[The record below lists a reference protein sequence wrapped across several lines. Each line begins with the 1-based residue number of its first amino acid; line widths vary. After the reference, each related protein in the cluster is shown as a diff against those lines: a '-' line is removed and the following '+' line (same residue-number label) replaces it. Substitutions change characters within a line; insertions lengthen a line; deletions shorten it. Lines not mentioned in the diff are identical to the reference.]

1 MEITIAY
8 SALGSVGIATS
19 ATEGVCGKVEGR
31 GILFDR
37 EVPPVEK
44 MLASFRMG
52 ELMFMEEWETGTNLP
67 QLQGRRGLFYRC
79 DRCKLEYEF

>member
-1 MEITIAY
+1 MRSLYTSYMEMTIAY

-44 MLASFRMG
+44 MLASFHMG
-52 ELMFMEEWETGTNLP
+52 ELVFTE
-67 QLQGRRGLFYRC
+67 
-79 DRCKLEYEF
+79 D